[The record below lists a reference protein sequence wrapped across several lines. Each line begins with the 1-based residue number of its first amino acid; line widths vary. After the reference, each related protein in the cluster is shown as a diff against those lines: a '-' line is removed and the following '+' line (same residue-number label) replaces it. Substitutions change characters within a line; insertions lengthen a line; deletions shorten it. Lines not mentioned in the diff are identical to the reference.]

1 MDKSSS
7 KLTSAS
13 ASKDQ
18 WTNPIEFLMT
28 CIGYAVG
35 LANVWRFPY
44 LCFENGGSAFLIP
57 FVLILFLIG
66 IPLFYLEL
74 TISQYSKYGP
84 LDVWAISPLFKGLGY
99 ASLLVTAFICIY
111 YNVIIC
117 YCFIYL
123 ISSFIPDIPWS
134 SCSNTWN
141 NKFCSINSLDSNT
154 SLYSRI
160 NNSQLESPSRQFF
173 LQLCS

>member
-1 MDKSSS
+1 M
-7 KLTSAS
+7 
-13 ASKDQ
+13 
-18 WTNPIEFLMT
+18 
-28 CIGYAVG
+28 
-35 LANVWRFPY
+35 
-44 LCFENGGSAFLIP
+44 
-57 FVLILFLIG
+57 
-66 IPLFYLEL
+66 EL

-84 LDVWAISPLFKGLGY
+84 LDVWAIAPLFKGYLNGLEFENEASITSNFIGLGY

-134 SCSNTWN
+134 SCSNSWN
-141 NKFCSINSLDSNT
+141 DKFCSVNSLDANS
-154 SLYSRI
+154 SFYSRI

-173 LQLCS
+173 